1 MMSSASTRPPT
12 GLWIFDASTMA
23 TGETAKFFKNP
34 LPQPFS
40 AESWSPDG
48 KLVAGSLLDTGGN
61 PRTLAVWEVAT
72 GTVRSLN
79 VLLPVTNDYFAV
91 AGWLPDSQRFLARS
105 GKTLALVDSTTGRW
119 TAVGVSDGTKYGLAK
134 AGRTLMV
141 ERQTLDADV
150 WLMEIS
156 R

>member
-1 MMSSASTRPPT
+1 
-12 GLWIFDASTMA
+12 MA
-23 TGETAKFFKNP
+23 TRETAKFFKNP

-61 PRTLAVWEVAT
+61 PRTLAVWDVAT

>member
-1 MMSSASTRPPT
+1 MSSASTRPPT

-23 TGETAKFFKNP
+23 TRETAKFFKNP

-79 VLLPVTNDYFAV
+79 VLLWRLTKF
-91 AGWLPDSQRFLARS
+91 S
-105 GKTLALVDSTTGRW
+105 GKPAGATTANR
-119 TAVGVSDGTKYGLAK
+119 
-134 AGRTLMV
+134 RF
-141 ERQTLDADV
+141 DAHIRPGYD
-150 WLMEIS
+150 MAPH
-156 R
+156 RCG